1 MRGRTGSPFASGE
14 LINGLFQYNTPHVVI
29 CRPNTPAPYPREV
42 HHFRQLPYGTTAG
55 GIIGCFRLSRRTLR
69 CKASTGL
76 RTSRPPRVRE
86 WGMAHGCCDGR
97 MAEEL
102 LEGEAR
108 GKGGYGAAAIA
119 DGPDRMGESGAEHDR
134 EPSPSGCLLRAY
146 RGGALNRSLCLTGH
160 GCQAR
165 PLP

>member
-1 MRGRTGSPFASGE
+1 M
-14 LINGLFQYNTPHVVI
+14 
-29 CRPNTPAPYPREV
+29 AP
-42 HHFRQLPYGTTAG
+42 
-55 GIIGCFRLSRRTLR
+55 
-69 CKASTGL
+69 
-76 RTSRPPRVRE
+76 
-86 WGMAHGCCDGR
+86 GCCNGR
-97 MAEEL
+97 VAKEVL
-102 LEGEAR
+102 GGEAR